1 MKKQGKILLLVLSFV
16 LIFAALA
23 VIVGASD
30 TEKTSGASVNGVK
43 YATFDDAFTAA
54 TETGGTITLLG
65 DTEIEDSYE
74 ITSDITIDLAGYQLD
89 VYEKAFVVSG
99 TANFTVKGTG
109 TINAY
114 TTFIES
120 ASSLDQTNVTIGGTD
135 APMYVSFYGEGG
147 NPFALI
153 RGGNCTFQ
161 NLEMISHGVLNNKT
175 VFGTTDDCKATVTFN
190 NVNVVGEGH
199 LGQQSYLIEIR
210 GKALFKLNNS
220 SFTSNTAVVKVST
233 TNTAMMLEADNSK
246 LINHA
251 TDGTDKANETGV
263 IGVYSDMYGQM
274 YFKNSLIEGGYRP
287 ILVKGKA
294 TGLITLDGSVLK
306 HTQAKSS
313 SPIRTSNML
322 FINGSY
328 FIVGRTITSLSDMSE
343 YKSNIDLEVGTRLSF
358 YVYDLIAKGNTPELR
373 IAVKEPGVDHYTY
386 VPYDEDCDYT
396 IVYDPIGD
404 ADVPYVI
411 VDKYEKNEDGSY
423 KIGDDG
429 KRVECDYPTYNMG
442 TIVHYSTGA
451 SLPEGLIWKD
461 QKYSFQFDSSYEF
474 PDTGYLKWNSAGG
487 SFIGY
492 TYGGNS
498 AVKYLRGS
506 NKSQN
511 CLNFTTTQ
519 TKYNSAPVMVFEIDF
534 ATDSALGFANGTIS
548 VNIRNA
554 SAGSG
559 GVNDERIRIQDDKA
573 TFDSNPDVKYDLDR
587 STWHKITVV
596 FYTDTTVTENQL
608 TAATSGKSYYYLD
621 GMLIG
626 EGVAYKKDAGIVY
639 GLRYDTIGSTKE
651 GTSILFDNISVR
663 KFDSYTNVGESLA
676 NPTPNAYL
684 MNGGKA
690 LDMPL
695 GPMGVYSVSG
705 KRYDTLDA
713 AIDAADSIGT
723 YITLLDNVTDPIN
736 VTKPCVIFANG
747 YTMNLTDDSMAAS
760 VTVNPDGSN
769 YKYIFSERFNG
780 LKAKYEWF
788 VGDMN
793 SAEDLKNPEK
803 YITTTVSIGEIPKFT
818 GSAFEV
824 ENKSYV
830 TFDDAY
836 SYTHIGWSRE
846 IGSSVAET
854 LVPLSA
860 SDAINNKEASIKLFP
875 VFGYEKLNLGY
886 TWVVTDTDGNLL
898 YDESGNVRGGTQ
910 NGKLY
915 KGFWT
920 DNVKLSDGET
930 IHLLADMTA
939 CSIIFFEDPS
949 DAALPYGFNLNGHTL
964 TVNGTLQNYGY
975 GNRIEGVFS
984 AKEGTALNVYS
995 SIEGGVITAL
1005 GYKNIKT
1012 TFTATPD
1019 HDSIDHSKNDY
1030 TITGGMIFR
1039 MNANNSTLN
1048 VGSVTVGSS
1057 SYSGTNLTIMGD
1069 CLAYTKWGTGVEMN
1083 FNDITF
1089 IRTSS
1094 EYPAVIETSQSNSV
1108 INVEGSEFILA
1119 AGGAFV
1125 GNDDAGK
1132 TYSARTNLNSSLIVM
1147 KNNGDNLVSKNTGT
1161 NAIYVNGCLTNATL
1175 NAGANTVIGEGTA
1188 AYASS
1193 FTADE
1198 GLRVVKSSVSMSL
1211 SSLSESG
1218 ALKVWV
1224 YNTSGVYNNL
1234 ETEEYIISETST
1246 LGADLV
1252 LPTLSFAA
1260 IAEEDAIAY
1269 TFLGLGTN
1277 EAKVVYYAKGTL
1289 TDAAPE
1295 IDSCDLTYLKLVHTG
1310 EFDSRVP
1317 RYAEESCTF
1326 TPLYTIESTLEGF
1339 KTSVTLYTDF
1349 VVNLYVP
1356 GEYET
1361 AITEM
1366 LVNGEKTEYTAVEL
1380 DGESYLKLSVR
1391 TIPSK
1396 LADGVEFT
1404 FTISDS
1410 EYVATSIVTTSVGSY
1425 AESVLASSGGYTLAE
1440 KKLVYAMLVYVNEAG
1455 IYANGNSSPELEAL
1469 IEAYASVGANDN
1481 DLTPPLDNV
1490 PMENEMLS
1498 VMNDNALLTTIIQTA
1513 RVRLSSAPAFIFTLR
1528 RGFVGT
1534 VNVTIGGVTR
1544 EYNVEAPKDR
1554 TITIDGVNADSFGK
1568 IVYITAVGTM
1578 DGETVEIVG
1587 AKYNLATYL
1596 QYHLDNVALEG
1607 EIPTESQ
1614 LASEKALPVIKALL
1628 SYVIAADEYR
1638 DSLLEAPD
1646 ESVDSSDEF
1655 VPEGDTPLGD
1665 VFIDG

>member
-16 LIFAALA
+16 LIFAAVA

-65 DTEIEDSYE
+65 DMEIDGVYE
-74 ITSDITIDLAGYQLD
+74 INSNIAIDLGGYQLD
-89 VYEKAFVVSG
+89 VYDTAFVVG
-99 TANFTVKGTG
+99 EAVDFTIKGKG

-114 TTFIES
+114 STLLETVS
-120 ASSLDQTNVTIGGTD
+120 GLDHPNVTIGGTD
-135 APMYVSFYGEGG
+135 APMYVNFYGEAGK
-147 NPFALI
+147 PLAVI
-153 RGGNCTFQ
+153 RSGNCKFE
-161 NLEMISHGVLNNKT
+161 NLEVRSFGVLNNKT
-175 VFGTTDDCKATVTFN
+175 VFATTDDSKATVTFN

-322 FINGSY
+322 FINNSY
-328 FIVGRTITSLSDMSE
+328 FIVGRTITSLSDTSE

-358 YVYDLIAKGNTPELR
+358 YVYDLISKGTASEVR
-373 IAVKEPGVDHYTY
+373 IAFKEPDKDYYTC
-386 VPYDEDCDYT
+386 VSYDKDCDYT

-404 ADVPYVI
+404 ADVPYI
-411 VDKYEKNEDGSY
+411 VVEKYEKNEDGSY
-423 KIGDDG
+423 KIGEDG

-442 TIVHYSTGA
+442 TVVHYSTGA

-639 GLRYDTIGSTKE
+639 GLRYDTIGSTKD
-651 GTSILFDNISVR
+651 GTSILFDNITVR

-695 GPMGVYSVSG
+695 GTMGVYSVSG
-705 KRYDTLDA
+705 KRYDTLDE
-713 AIDAADSIGT
+713 AIEAADTIGT

-747 YTMNLTDDSMAAS
+747 YTMNLTDDSMAAN
-760 VTVNPDGSN
+760 VNVNPDGTN
-769 YKYIFSERFNG
+769 YKYTFSERFNG

-803 YITTTVSIGEIPKFT
+803 YITTTVSLGEIPKFT

-836 SYTHIGWSRE
+836 GYAHIGWSRE
-846 IGSSVAET
+846 IGSSEKET
-854 LVPLSA
+854 LVPLSI

-949 DAALPYGFNLNGHTL
+949 DAALPYGFNINGHTL

-984 AKEGTALNVYS
+984 VKEGTALNVYS

-1218 ALKVWV
+1218 ALKVWA
-1224 YNTSGVYNNL
+1224 YNTSGEYNNL

-1246 LGADLV
+1246 LAADLV

-1425 AESVLASSGGYTLAE
+1425 AESVLASSKGYTLAE

-1469 IEAYASVGANDN
+1469 IEAYASVGANNN

-1534 VNVTIGGVTR
+1534 VKVTIGSVTR

-1614 LASEKALPVIKALL
+1614 LASEKAIPVIKALL